1 MISAHQKRTTRQR
14 LIIMEELRNMET
26 HPTADELYASVRRH
40 LPRISLGTVYR
51 NLQTLA
57 ADGKIRMLKDGSR
70 MRFDS
75 SLHPHYHVRCLV
87 CGRIDDV
94 PESTVKGLSEEILEK
109 SDYRIIGFKVEY
121 VGICPDCDN
130 PGKKVAIEKET
141 LNDFKF
147 LDDCTE

>member
-1 MISAHQKRTTRQR
+1 MISVNQKRMTRQR
-14 LIIMEELRNMET
+14 LIIMDELHKMKT
-26 HPTADELYASVRRH
+26 HPTADELYSAVRLR

-57 ADGKIRMLKDGSR
+57 AEGKIRMLKDGSR

-87 CGRIDDV
+87 CGRIGDV
-94 PESTVKGLSEEILEK
+94 PERVVKGFSGEMLEK
-109 SDYRIIGFKVEY
+109 SDYRIIGFKVELA
-121 VGICPDCDN
+121 GICPDCDN
-130 PGKKVAIEKET
+130 PGKEVTIENET
-141 LNDFKF
+141 LNDFKL